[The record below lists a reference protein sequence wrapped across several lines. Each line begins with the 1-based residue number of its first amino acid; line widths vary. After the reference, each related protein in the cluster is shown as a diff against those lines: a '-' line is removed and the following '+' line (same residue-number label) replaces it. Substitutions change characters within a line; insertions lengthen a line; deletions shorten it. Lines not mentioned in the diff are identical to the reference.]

1 LGIALG
7 KTTGW
12 THRLSLRKKEIK
24 MLKGVTY
31 KKIVKNG
38 IYISI
43 NDQDQFIE
51 CDNIIVC
58 AGQEPDRSFF
68 NSANNAEFR
77 MHLVGGAYEA
87 RELDAKVAIKQASE
101 LAAVI

>member
-1 LGIALG
+1 
-7 KTTGW
+7 
-12 THRLSLRKKEIK
+12 

-31 KKIVKNG
+31 KKIAKNG

-58 AGQEPDRSFF
+58 AGQASLLMIRISLLNAITLLFVLDRSQIVHFLTRQIILNF
-68 NSANNAEFR
+68 ACTWSGVLMR
-77 MHLVGGAYEA
+77 
-87 RELDAKVAIKQASE
+87 REN
-101 LAAVI
+101 

>member
-1 LGIALG
+1 MD
-7 KTTGW
+7 
-12 THRLSLRKKEIK
+12 SQVEFEEKEIK

-43 NDQDQFIE
+43 NDQDRFIE

-77 MHLVGGAYEA
+77 MHLVGVLMRLE
-87 RELDAKVAIKQASE
+87 S
-101 LAAVI
+101 

>member
-1 LGIALG
+1 
-7 KTTGW
+7 
-12 THRLSLRKKEIK
+12 

-68 NSANNAEFR
+68 DAANKSGLR
-77 MHLVGGAYEA
+77 MHLIGGAYEA
-87 RELDAKVAIKQASE
+87 RELDAKVAIKQAAE
-101 LAAVI
+101 LAAII

>member
-1 LGIALG
+1 MDSQV
-7 KTTGW
+7 KFEE
-12 THRLSLRKKEIK
+12 KEIK

-31 KKIVKNG
+31 KKIAKNG

-68 NSANNAEFR
+68 NSANNTEFR
-77 MHLVGGAYEA
+77 MHLSGVLMRLEN
-87 RELDAKVAIKQASE
+87 
-101 LAAVI
+101 

>member
-1 LGIALG
+1 MDSQV
-7 KTTGW
+7 KFEEK
-12 THRLSLRKKEIK
+12 RNKE
-24 MLKGVTY
+24 LKGVTY
-31 KKIVKNG
+31 TKIAKNG

-43 NDQDQFIE
+43 NGQEQFIE

-68 NSANNAEFR
+68 NSANKTEFR